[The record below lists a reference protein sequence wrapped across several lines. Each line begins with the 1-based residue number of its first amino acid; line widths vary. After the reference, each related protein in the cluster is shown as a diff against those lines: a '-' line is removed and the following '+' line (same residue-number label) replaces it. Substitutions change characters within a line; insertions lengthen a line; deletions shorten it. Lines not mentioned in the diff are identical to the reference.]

1 MPQPIAAQLLLTA
14 WLFPCAVFDLRR
26 RRIPNWLTLPAI
38 PVALW
43 WALGQGTLILA
54 LVVLGAGFL
63 AFQFGGMGGADGKL
77 ATVQAAV
84 NPLALL
90 TTGVLLTATF
100 VALRLA
106 GRKGSRL
113 PAALWFWAGSLLT
126 LLSTLMLVHFELP

>member
-1 MPQPIAAQLLLTA
+1 MPQPIAAQLFLTV
-14 WLFPCAVFDLRR
+14 WLIPCAIFDVRR

-43 WALGQGTLILA
+43 WAWGQGTVLLA

-63 AFQFGGMGGADGKL
+63 AFQAGGMGGADGKL

-90 TTGVLLTATF
+90 TAGLLMIATF
-100 VALRLA
+100 VGLRLA
-106 GRKGSRL
+106 GRKDNRL

-126 LLSTLMLVHFELP
+126 LLSTLMLMHFELP

>member
-1 MPQPIAAQLLLTA
+1 MPQPIAAQLFLTV
-14 WLFPCAVFDLRR
+14 WLIPCAVFDVRR

-54 LVVLGAGFL
+54 LVVLGGGFL

-84 NPLALL
+84 APAALLLSGLLLAL
-90 TTGVLLTATF
+90 TF
-100 VALRLA
+100 LGLRLF
-106 GRKGSRL
+106 GRKRSRL